1 MLRFFILTF
10 SLIASCHFLNAQ
22 EHPYIHDPDP
32 LVQQKLAEWQDLK
45 FGFMMHWG
53 AYSQWGVVESWSL
66 CSEDWIDRRG
76 ANYMDYVRRYEQLPK
91 TFNPEKFDPEKWATA
106 AWEAGMRYVVFTT
119 KHHDGFCMFDS
130 KYTDYKITGPDCP
143 FHENPKADVTRQ
155 IFDNFRQRGF
165 KTGAYFSKPD
175 WHCDDYW
182 APEWATPDR
191 CNNYDSRKYPR
202 RWQRFEDFTFN
213 QIEELMTNYGKM
225 DILWLDGGWVR
236 PDSTITEEVISWGYN
251 LPKWGQAID
260 MHRIARMARQRQPGI
275 LIVDR
280 SVHGPYENYRTP
292 EQQVPDKPLPY
303 PWETCMTMAGGWSYS
318 FNPNYKSTH
327 QLIHT
332 LVDIVAKGGNFLLNV
347 GPGPDGEIDPEAL
360 DRLREIGEWM
370 KVNSEAIYGT
380 RPIEPFKE
388 GKVCLTQK
396 KDAKTVYA
404 IYLADEDERELP
416 SKIWVSTLA
425 LPKQAKV
432 QMLGTKETL
441 KWEAVGKGFVVEI
454 PEPLRKSPP
463 CKHAWTLSFS
473 WN

>member
-1 MLRFFILTF
+1 M
-10 SLIASCHFLNAQ
+10 
-22 EHPYIHDPDP
+22 
-32 LVQQKLAEWQDLK
+32 
-45 FGFMMHWG
+45 
-53 AYSQWGVVESWSL
+53 
-66 CSEDWIDRRG
+66 
-76 ANYMDYVRRYEQLPK
+76 
-91 TFNPEKFDPEKWATA
+91 
-106 AWEAGMRYVVFTT
+106 
-119 KHHDGFCMFDS
+119 
-130 KYTDYKITGPDCP
+130 
-143 FHENPKADVTRQ
+143 
-155 IFDNFRQRGF
+155 
-165 KTGAYFSKPD
+165 
-175 WHCDDYW
+175 
-182 APEWATPDR
+182 
-191 CNNYDSRKYPR
+191 
-202 RWQRFEDFTFN
+202 
-213 QIEELMTNYGKM
+213 
-225 DILWLDGGWVR
+225 
-236 PDSTITEEVISWGYN
+236 
-251 LPKWGQAID
+251 
-260 MHRIARMARQRQPGI
+260 
-275 LIVDR
+275 
-280 SVHGPYENYRTP
+280 
-292 EQQVPDKPLPY
+292 
-303 PWETCMTMAGGWSYS
+303 
-318 FNPNYKSTH
+318 
-327 QLIHT
+327 
-332 LVDIVAKGGNFLLNV
+332 DIVAKGGNFLLNV